1 MDVQRFVGQ
10 VGTLAGVGLSLWG
23 VSHAMRREVDPAV
36 AAAGIEGDA
45 LVDALTQ
52 LRSDGCASDADLSDV
67 RAVLDLS
74 TGRDPR
80 NQWRIARTSASI
92 LRRVR
97 AACLATGDA
106 YLMDD
111 VLAQFEGALDDVLHN
126 HLLDAS

>member
-1 MDVQRFVGQ
+1 MDVQRMLGQ

-23 VSHAMRREVDPAV
+23 VSRAMRREVDPAV
-36 AAAGIEGDA
+36 AAAGIEGET

-52 LRSDGCASDADLSDV
+52 LRYGGCASDVDLTDV
-67 RAVLDLS
+67 RTVLDLS
-74 TGRDPR
+74 TERDPR
-80 NQWRIARTSASI
+80 NQWRIARASAGI

-97 AACLATGDA
+97 AACQTTGDA
-106 YLMDD
+106 YLIDD